1 MCQTKNRLYAHFFG
15 SCKTCGELVVKAG
28 VVWSGRLASPLRPDH
43 LRNLASSR
51 TACRLSNSATSYAV
65 GVLSTTGRIRTRVGK
80 CPMRPCISASN
91 ATAAA
96 AYTGGLRARGRVCH
110 SSELRFVASA
120 IFATC
125 SAREYS
131 LSICTG
137 TVRISASVPSCEASC
152 SRCVAVNGCE
162 KFRTRIISETFLILF
177 PTYHHL

>member
-1 MCQTKNRLYAHFFG
+1 MCQTKNRLYAHFFR

-28 VVWSGRLASPLRPDH
+28 VVWGWEACVTFGIDH

-51 TACRLSNSATSYAV
+51 TACRLSNSATSYTV

-80 CPMRPCISASN
+80 CPVRPCISASN

-96 AYTGGLRARGRVCH
+96 AYTGGLTARGRVCH

-125 SAREYS
+125 FVREYA
-131 LSICTG
+131 LSICAG
-137 TVRISASVPSCEASC
+137 
-152 SRCVAVNGCE
+152 
-162 KFRTRIISETFLILF
+162 
-177 PTYHHL
+177 